1 MEMTHFE
8 AVIKLFAS
16 LDDPRQAGKVQYPLP
31 EILLLVLCA
40 AICSADSIVEIV
52 EFGELKLDFLRT
64 LLPYKNGIPSHDTI
78 GKLLASIDY
87 RQFSEAFIKWTNEI
101 LQSIPELVA
110 IDGKTQRRT
119 MNGDIPPA
127 HIISAWATKQNM
139 VLGQLKTEAKSNEI
153 TAIPQL
159 LDMLVLTGATI
170 TIDAIG
176 CQTKIA
182 EKIIDKKADYVLAV
196 KGNQKKLHQEI
207 KKAFAIA
214 DDENSPYCVESLGTI
229 EKGHGRIE
237 VRKYDVCYEIGLLED
252 RYNWP
257 KLEAFC
263 RVVSTREMING
274 ATTTSTRFFISSRA
288 LTPELFISAVRG
300 HWSIENKLHWVLDM
314 VFREDESRAR
324 IKNLAAN
331 LATLKHISFNILKKL
346 NIKPSVRV
354 RRKLAGWDNSFMFN
368 VLRTQAT
375 TVI

>member
-1 MEMTHFE
+1 MKLTHFE
-8 AVIKLFAS
+8 AVIKLFGS

-52 EFGELKLDFLRT
+52 EFGELKLDFLRK

-101 LQSIPELVA
+101 LTSIPQLVA

-139 VLGQLKTEAKSNEI
+139 VLGQLKTEDKSNEI

-159 LDMLVLTGATI
+159 LDMLTLTGATI
-170 TIDAIG
+170 TIDAMG

-196 KGNQKKLHQEI
+196 KGNQKKLHKDI
-207 KKAFAIA
+207 KNAFVIA
-214 DDENSPYCVESLGTI
+214 DDDSSPYCIESLATL
-229 EKGHGRIE
+229 EKDHGRIE
-237 VRKYDVCYEIGLLED
+237 FRRYDVCYEVGLLEE

-257 KLEAFC
+257 KLEAIC
-263 RVVSTREMING
+263 RVVSTRELING
-274 ATTTSTRFFISSRA
+274 ATTNTTRYFIASRA

-314 VFREDESRAR
+314 AFREDESRAR

-346 NIKPSVRV
+346 DIKPSIRV
-354 RRKLAGWDNSFMFN
+354 RRKLAGWDNNFMFN
-368 VLRTQAT
+368 VLQTQAT
-375 TVI
+375 TAI

>member
-1 MEMTHFE
+1 MELTHFE
-8 AVIKLFAS
+8 AVIKLFGR

-40 AICSADSIVEIV
+40 AICSADPIVEIV
-52 EFGELKLDFLRT
+52 EFGELKLDFLRK

-78 GKLLASIDY
+78 GKLLASIDH

-101 LQSIPELVA
+101 LKSIPELVA

-159 LDMLVLTGATI
+159 LEMLTLTGATV

-182 EKIIDKKADYVLAV
+182 EKIIDKGGDYVLAV
-196 KGNQKKLHQEI
+196 KGNQKKLHQDI

-214 DDENSPYCVESLGTI
+214 DDETSPFCFESLTTL
-229 EKGHGRIE
+229 EKDHGRIE
-237 VRKYDVCYEIGLLED
+237 LRQYDICYEVGLLED
-252 RYNWP
+252 RYNWQ
-257 KLEAFC
+257 KLESFC
-263 RVVSTREMING
+263 RVISTREMNNG
-274 ATTTSTRFFISSRA
+274 STGTSTRYFISSRA
-288 LTPELFISAVRG
+288 FTPELFASAVRG

-314 VFREDESRAR
+314 AFREDESRAR

-346 NIKPSVRV
+346 DIKPSIRV
-354 RRKLAGWDNSFMFN
+354 RRKLAGWDNNFMFN
-368 VLRTQAT
+368 VLKTQAMAA
-375 TVI
+375 I